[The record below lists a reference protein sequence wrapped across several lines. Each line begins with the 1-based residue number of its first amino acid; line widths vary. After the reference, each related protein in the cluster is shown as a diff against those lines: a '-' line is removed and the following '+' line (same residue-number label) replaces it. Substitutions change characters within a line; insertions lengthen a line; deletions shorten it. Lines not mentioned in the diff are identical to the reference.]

1 MLLSIVTGLLE
12 LCLEVRDRSADD
24 LSLDDPSTSSS
35 NPNPNPNPL
44 RRHEASKRDLFK
56 RCNSDVLVVLD
67 HLRANVR
74 IQLAFKEDY
83 EKELKGTLDRR
94 RDAHV
99 VEMSKMMNERSH
111 LNDLLSQSQAR
122 IEENER
128 EVQNVN
134 DNKNRVTKGT
144 SYFKRVYLCQNSHSD
159 TETFTSTLCI
169 RHEAICKILDPK
181 FQYLDLNSSF
191 LLTLLLTR
199 SETLFFLFFFVY
211 SLLHPHSLSSNTFH
225 QIPYQNVKI

>member
-1 MLLSIVTGLLE
+1 MLLSIATGLLE

-35 NPNPNPNPL
+35 NPNPNPL

-144 SYFKRVYLCQNSHSD
+144 SYFKRVYLCQNQHSD
-159 TETFTSTLCI
+159 TETFASTLCI
-169 RHEAICKILDPK
+169 RH
-181 FQYLDLNSSF
+181 
-191 LLTLLLTR
+191 
-199 SETLFFLFFFVY
+199 
-211 SLLHPHSLSSNTFH
+211 
-225 QIPYQNVKI
+225 